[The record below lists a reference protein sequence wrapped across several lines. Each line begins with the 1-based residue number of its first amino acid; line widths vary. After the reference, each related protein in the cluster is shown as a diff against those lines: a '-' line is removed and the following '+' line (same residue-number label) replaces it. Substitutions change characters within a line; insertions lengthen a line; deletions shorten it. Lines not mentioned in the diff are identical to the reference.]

1 MATVHQ
7 SIPGDVIDASMR
19 TDVGVDKG
27 DSHDQHKPDKI
38 MATVQQSLPGDVIDA
53 SMRTELGDDH
63 KKGKEHEGVHFGSD
77 EEQSPPVIQP

>member
-19 TDVGVDKG
+19 T
-27 DSHDQHKPDKI
+27 
-38 MATVQQSLPGDVIDA
+38 
-53 SMRTELGDDH
+53 ELGDDQ